1 MKSKISFFLLAM
13 FVCLVSTS
21 LVSAWIVP
29 ETHDWIA
36 HQSISQAPNSE
47 VAQLIQAHFD
57 DFSACMSLTDYSVFF
72 YFQQGF
78 STIGKVYL
86 ASHNN
91 LICPRAIELADKN
104 NPSEMACAYGVCSMD
119 FEDSPSHNGYVPM
132 VIERTGMVN
141 GFVHAPSE
149 ECVNKKITTSEL
161 KAEGRSALV
170 NKYPEHRAYLIK
182 VFQSDSRA
190 TTVDVGLMMDAFV
203 SEVASSDQYTV
214 GFRGFTAVPTSIHVI
229 LLLYFLFGM
238 VTLTFLIRRPN
249 KSLLNKISMVL
260 LIIFVI
266 IPVIILYVLYFTGN
280 IWKAFQVA
288 TTPLCWVLPTSG
300 YETYLQQ
307 AISNEINLFNN
318 GATASYQLPDPSGL
332 QALHNADAGNQWKL
346 WVIGTILVFLIIIFI
361 WLNFR
366 ESKKKRQQ

>member
-1 MKSKISFFLLAM
+1 MKNKLYFFLSAILI
-13 FVCLVSTS
+13 CLVLTN
-21 LVSAWIVP
+21 LTSAWIVP

-36 HQSISQAPNSE
+36 HQAIAQAPTSE
-47 VAQLIQAHFD
+47 VSQLIQEHFD

-91 LICPRAIELADKN
+91 LICPRAIELADKS

-132 VIERTGMVN
+132 VIERTGLVN
-141 GFVHAPSE
+141 GLIHAPAE
-149 ECVNKKITTSEL
+149 ECVNKKITTPEL
-161 KAEGRSALV
+161 VAEGRSALV
-170 NKYPEHRAYLIK
+170 NKYPEHRAFLIK

-203 SEVASSDQYTV
+203 SEVASSNQYTV
-214 GFRGFTAVPTSIHVI
+214 GFRGFTAVPTSIHII

-238 VTLTFLIRRPN
+238 VTITFLIRKQN
-249 KSLLNKISMVL
+249 KTKFNKISML
-260 LIIFVI
+260 LVILFVI
-266 IPVIILYVLYFTGN
+266 IPVILVYVLYFTGN

-318 GATASYQLPDPSGL
+318 GATASYQLPDPAGL
-332 QALHNADAGNQWKL
+332 NALHNADAGNVWKL
-346 WVIGTILVFLIIIFI
+346 WVVGIFLIFFIILFI

-366 ESKKKRQQ
+366 AKRKK